1 MAFSVQLTGAS
12 QAALD
17 ALGKTIEARMK
28 YLGETVSAS
37 CHAILGQTL
46 RSVRAMTKVA
56 KPGRVKVALRRR
68 GDLRFSWRTEGGRR
82 EMCLRTAGGV
92 RLDDETQGKPRFV
105 VPKGTKPDRVQVYEF
120 DDSHHGKSDVYLIA
134 ATAKGEAN
142 AKAKKIVAGRIM
154 KYAGLARRAVGVLM
168 LKSNTKAPIDAVSK
182 RVNRAAYQATR
193 TSETVVKTAGGGVYT
208 LTALDNL
215 RYAKKAVKGEDAAID
230 LAVRKAVN
238 KSVGMIAHRFSGR
251 DFFRPGD
258 LPPVFA
264 DVRQRKSA

>member
-1 MAFSVQLTGAS
+1 MAFAVHLTGAS

-56 KPGRVKVALRRR
+56 KPGRVKVALKRR
-68 GDLRFSWRTEGGRR
+68 GDLRFSWWTEGGRR
-82 EMCLRTAGGV
+82 KMCLRTAGGV
-92 RLDDETQGKPRFV
+92 RLADETNGKPRFA
-105 VPKGTKPDRVQVYEF
+105 VPKGTRPDRVQVYEF
-120 DDSHHGKSDVYLIA
+120 DDAHDGKTDVYLVA
-134 ATAKGEAN
+134 ATSKGEAN
-142 AKAKKIVAGRIM
+142 AWAKGVARRRVM
-154 KYAGLARRAVGVLM
+154 RYAGLARRAVGVLM
-168 LKSNTKAPIDAVSK
+168 VKSNTKAPIDAVSK
-182 RVNRAAYQATR
+182 RIDRVAYKATR
-193 TSETVVKTAGGGVYT
+193 TTESVVKTAGGGVYT

-215 RYAKKAVKGEDAAID
+215 RYAKKAVKGGDAAID
-230 LAVRKAVN
+230 LAMRKAVN
-238 KSVGMIAHRFSGR
+238 KCVGMITHRFSTK

-264 DVRQRKSA
+264 DIKQRKSA

>member
-1 MAFSVQLTGAS
+1 MAFAVHLTGAS

-56 KPGRVKVALRRR
+56 KPGRVKVALKRR
-68 GDLRFSWRTEGGRR
+68 GDLRFSWWTEGGRR
-82 EMCLRTAGGV
+82 KMCLRTAGGV
-92 RLDDETQGKPRFV
+92 RLADETNGKPRFS
-105 VPKGTKPDRVQVYEF
+105 VPKGTRPDRVQVYEF
-120 DDSHHGKSDVYLIA
+120 DDAHDGKTDVYLVA
-134 ATAKGEAN
+134 ATSKGAANAWAKG
-142 AKAKKIVAGRIM
+142 VARRRVM
-154 KYAGLARRAVGVLM
+154 RYAGLARRAVGVLM
-168 LKSNTKAPIDAVSK
+168 VKSNTKAPIDAVSK
-182 RVNRAAYQATR
+182 RIDRVAYQATR
-193 TSETVVKTAGGGVYT
+193 TTETVVKTAGGGVYT

-215 RYAKKAVKGEDAAID
+215 RYAKKAVKGGDAAID
-230 LAVRKAVN
+230 LAIRKAVN
-238 KSVGMIAHRFSGR
+238 KCVGLITHRFSTK

-264 DVRQRKSA
+264 DIKQRKSA